1 MKKIFALL
9 ILLLIVT
16 TWTQYTYAET
26 MPEEQPEEQ
35 SEWIGPVTNRFDTGN
50 EWFWKNTKKKVSWIN
65 TKGTKTVTTSNWS
78 KILDTIQN
86 AINRILWMLSFV
98 ALILCLR
105 GWFKMLTAAWDD
117 WKVKT
122 WTKILKN
129 AAIGLA
135 VIWLSWLVVSFVF
148 WIINKVSGS

>member
-1 MKKIFALL
+1 MKILGKIIKSSIFVMLVA
-9 ILLLIVT
+9 IIWQYSIT
-16 TWTQYTYAET
+16 TADNSWRY
-26 MPEEQPEEQ
+26 
-35 SEWIGPVTNRFDTGN
+35 SSWD
-50 EWFWKNTKKKVSWIN
+50 WFWKNFSDKVGWVWTIWASGADS
-65 TKGTKTVTTSNWS
+65 TES
-78 KILDTIQN
+78 KLLDTIQN

-105 GWFKMLTAAWDD
+105 GWFQMLTAAWDD

-135 VIWLSWLVVSFVF
+135 VIWVSWLVVSFVF
-148 WIINKVSGS
+148 WIINKVSS